1 MYWLGLQFMTSDD
14 KEYKKFLLRSL
25 KHKGGSID
33 CGEDYAKTKHDKLFV
48 LSQRPNQ
55 LVLNECEKIHNSK
68 FLI

>member
-1 MYWLGLQFMTSDD
+1 MTSNDN
-14 KEYKKFLLRSL
+14 EYQIFFLISL

-48 LSQRPNQ
+48 SSQRLNQ

-68 FLI
+68 FFI